1 MIIAKIVQNGQIITL
16 KDVVPTFQYSANLQ
30 MQFIR
35 DEQYK
40 DCVLTG
46 WYKHLKGE
54 EYLLDIKEDGTFT
67 LGKDIFSKEGSV
79 YFSFA
84 LNRTDGE
91 IIHLG
96 FVDFE
101 VKQSFGND
109 SAILP
114 EEQETWINVVSSAA
128 REAIKEDVELVKE
141 KAIESSNSAKS
152 ALESANIA
160 QSSANAALE
169 SEEKALEYTA
179 SAERFK
185 NSASNFANLANASK
199 TEAQQSATSAS
210 NSASNALG
218 SSNKAKEHLDSV
230 IEKTNTF
237 NSDYN
242 NKVNS
247 FNEDYT
253 SKVNSFNSNVE
264 DANIALNTKISTANT
279 NIDKKVLDA
288 NNVLDR
294 KIADT
299 NTNLDAKVNVATEQA
314 NIAKQEA
321 DRAELVGDAK
331 LDKNQGS
338 ENAGKA
344 MVVDTDGNV
353 VPGNALQS
361 NVYTQEEVD
370 YMLRDKMDKPYV
382 DIVISD
388 DTAIDST
395 MDGNLK
401 INSIMGNTIQ
411 KESPTPENPSEI
423 MGVTELN
430 IKIVG
435 KNLFNWEYASN
446 LDNWTRV
453 DGGYAVLPIR
463 VPSNVT
469 LTTSGNRILDGWGY
483 YAFISWDATNGL
495 ANSYGWLYHN
505 NQGSNFNT
513 FTRKTDSIIYIYV
526 TYSKVTNFLSDFKN
540 LQIEVGEIPTEYAGY
555 TENSILYVLK
565 KPLLGTKKY
574 TDVITSINR
583 VNKMAIYTFTGKE
596 VWHGDNINTSGY
608 YGRYIELPNA
618 STGSGNQVF
627 CTILKF
633 VAGAISVAGEG
644 CCQSSNMFNLKF
656 SNSRLGIEQGT
667 PIEQKR
673 TAFNNYIK
681 YLLDTGMTIQ
691 CSYVLENPVTESLEP
706 ELLEILRQLKTFNP
720 CTNIIVDGVVK
731 PIINAQYP
739 KDLALAQQKLETK
752 LLNLQTEVLKNV

>member
-1 MIIAKIVQNGQIITL
+1 MHEIKIDLTFGKESIKCYKVANKNDNEVTKLIFLNEELFTGENNTYDLTISNGSKVIECIPLEKNEYIVYGDLTQNIGR
-16 KDVVPTFQYSANLQ
+16 YS
-30 MQFIR
+30 
-35 DEQYK
+35 
-40 DCVLTG
+40 CVLTVRNG
-46 WYKHLKGE
+46 FKTRNFNPFIIEINNVNTADTEIELPLDPNLKFLYDDLRNLINDIENGVYNGATFTPYLSTKGDLSWSNDKGLDNPKTVNIKGPKGDKGECGEQGPKGDRGEKGDQGLVGPQGPQGLQGLKGDKG
-54 EYLLDIKEDGTFT
+54 DIGPVGPQGERGIQGPQGEKGDIGPIGPAGEDGASTWE
-67 LGKDIFSKEGSV
+67 DI
-79 YFSFA
+79 
-84 LNRTDGE
+84 TD
-91 IIHLG
+91 
-96 FVDFE
+96 
-101 VKQSFGND
+101 K
-109 SAILP
+109 P
-114 EEQETWINVVSSAA
+114 
-128 REAIKEDVELVKE
+128 
-141 KAIESSNSAKS
+141 
-152 ALESANIA
+152 
-160 QSSANAALE
+160 
-169 SEEKALEYTA
+169 
-179 SAERFK
+179 
-185 NSASNFANLANASK
+185 NL
-199 TEAQQSATSAS
+199 
-210 NSASNALG
+210 
-218 SSNKAKEHLDSV
+218 
-230 IEKTNTF
+230 
-237 NSDYN
+237 
-242 NKVNS
+242 
-247 FNEDYT
+247 
-253 SKVNSFNSNVE
+253 
-264 DANIALNTKISTANT
+264 
-279 NIDKKVLDA
+279 
-288 NNVLDR
+288 
-294 KIADT
+294 
-299 NTNLDAKVNVATEQA
+299 
-314 NIAKQEA
+314 
-321 DRAELVGDAK
+321 
-331 LDKNQGS
+331 
-338 ENAGKA
+338 
-344 MVVDTDGNV
+344 
-353 VPGNALQS
+353 
-361 NVYTQEEVD
+361 YTQEEVD

-526 TYSKVTNFLSDFKN
+526 TYSKVPNFLSDFKN

-574 TDVITSINR
+574 IDVITSINR

-596 VWHGDNINTSGY
+596 VWYGDNINTSGY

-633 VAGAISVAGEG
+633 VAVAISVADEG

-667 PIEQKR
+667 PTEQKR

-752 LLNLQTEVLKNV
+752 LLNLQTEVVKNV